1 MKTAEEK
8 FKEELLK
15 LMKKHGAFLQI
26 EIEDDYA
33 GVQSAKLT
41 FDLKEGDEYIS
52 TGNELDI
59 L

>member
-8 FKEELLK
+8 FREELLE
-15 LMKKHGAFLQI
+15 LMERYGVFLQI
-26 EIEDDYA
+26 EVEDDYA